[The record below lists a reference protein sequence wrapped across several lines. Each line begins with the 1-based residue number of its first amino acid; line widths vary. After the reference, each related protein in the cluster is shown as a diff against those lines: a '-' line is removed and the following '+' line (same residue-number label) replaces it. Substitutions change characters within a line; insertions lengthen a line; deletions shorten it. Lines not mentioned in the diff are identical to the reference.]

1 MIDIGSRLE
10 LFVDPFLIDRLDNTA
25 LRLHHPQSRN
35 VALTFDRPWEGAF
48 CGYSTVLKDGPR
60 YLLYYRGWPGD
71 ESSKRVAAYCVAQ
84 SDDGVTFHRS
94 SLGLHE
100 VDGSRDNNIFLYGDE
115 AAHNFSPLI
124 DTRPGVPA
132 SERFKALA
140 GWSGRDGDKK
150 VRGLQA
156 WKSADGVRWSLMR
169 EQPVI
174 TQGAFDSQNVAFWS
188 EHEGCY
194 VSYYRTFHAVPVT
207 QMGGGSRTVSRATS
221 DDFLH
226 WSDPVEMEY
235 GNTPR
240 EQLYTNQTHPYFRA
254 PHLYISLPMRFHPE
268 RQVLSEQEGRQ
279 FGVQMH
285 RERGYWVD
293 VSDGVFMTSRGGNR
307 YDRTFMEGFVRP
319 GRERANWVSRTN
331 MAALN
336 VVPTGDDEMSLY
348 YHHRYAQPAQYLQRY
363 TLRTDGFSS
372 VNAPYAGGSMTTRP
386 LTFAGRELVLNYA
399 TSAAGTVRV
408 ELLDTAGKPVAG
420 HTLDE
425 CDPIIGDEIE
435 RVATWKA
442 NPDVSKLAGTP
453 VRLRF
458 VMNDADLFSIRF
470 R

>member
-1 MIDIGSRLE
+1 
-10 LFVDPFLIDRLDNTA
+10 
-25 LRLHHPQSRN
+25 
-35 VALTFDRPWEGAF
+35 
-48 CGYSTVLKDGPR
+48 
-60 YLLYYRGWPGD
+60 
-71 ESSKRVAAYCVAQ
+71 
-84 SDDGVTFHRS
+84 
-94 SLGLHE
+94 
-100 VDGSRDNNIFLYGDE
+100 
-115 AAHNFSPLI
+115 
-124 DTRPGVPA
+124 
-132 SERFKALA
+132 
-140 GWSGRDGDKK
+140 
-150 VRGLQA
+150 
-156 WKSADGVRWSLMR
+156 
-169 EQPVI
+169 
-174 TQGAFDSQNVAFWS
+174 
-188 EHEGCY
+188 
-194 VSYYRTFHAVPVT
+194 
-207 QMGGGSRTVSRATS
+207 
-221 DDFLH
+221 
-226 WSDPVEMEY
+226 
-235 GNTPR
+235 
-240 EQLYTNQTHPYFRA
+240 
-254 PHLYISLPMRFHPE
+254 
-268 RQVLSEQEGRQ
+268 
-279 FGVQMH
+279 MH